1 MRELRNILFQK
12 GLRWLCTGPLKFYMQ
27 QQILNIIFVFASIS
41 YTHAQLLFP
50 CSFSAVNHHNNKNWV
65 PSILAHNLWLI
76 FTGMKQKK
84 KSKWPTQKNWVL
96 QLLQFSILFS
106 QKDIE
111 NWRFWKT
118 HFFKSAILN
127 SFFFA
132 SSPWKSVTNY
142 ELERMGLNFYYYDGL
157 QPKNER
163 GNDKRAWV

>member
-106 QKDIE
+106 QISYIGLGFVGLNDAKGIDVAQPVWPYKLSHINALRIIQFYQPKDQFTKFLKKNAE
-111 NWRFWKT
+111 NWLSWKT
-118 HFFKSAILN
+118 
-127 SFFFA
+127 
-132 SSPWKSVTNY
+132 
-142 ELERMGLNFYYYDGL
+142 
-157 QPKNER
+157 
-163 GNDKRAWV
+163 